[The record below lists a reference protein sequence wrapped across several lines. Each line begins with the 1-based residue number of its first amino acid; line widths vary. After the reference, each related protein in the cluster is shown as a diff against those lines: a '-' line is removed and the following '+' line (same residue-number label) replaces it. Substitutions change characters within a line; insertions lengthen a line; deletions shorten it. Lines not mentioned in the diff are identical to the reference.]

1 MKVMEIRKLKS
12 ENLYLVVFE
21 NERNIKIGLEMLI
34 KYNIIEGKD
43 LTQEDIDTILQEYE
57 IKSAYNYALHLLER
71 KMYPENQVRNKLL
84 KKGFNEMVVE
94 KTISKLKEYGFVND
108 EEYIKKY
115 IEYSIT
121 KKFGS
126 RRIIT
131 NLKQKGLYIKEKD
144 IDINSETLYE
154 NAKLL
159 ALKKL
164 NIMAKDKKNVKQK
177 LYNYLVYRGYDNE
190 VIFKVLKEIL
200 NEYDGDLL

>member
-1 MKVMEIRKLKS
+1 MKVMEIKKLKS

-34 KYNIIEGKD
+34 KYNIIEGKY

-71 KMYPENQVRNKLL
+71 KMYPENQIRNKLF

>member
-71 KMYPENQVRNKLL
+71 KMYPENQIRNKLF

>member
-71 KMYPENQVRNKLL
+71 KMYPENQIRNKLF

-115 IEYSIT
+115 IEFSIT

-131 NLKQKGLYIKEKD
+131 NLKQKGLHLKEKD

-200 NEYDGDLL
+200 NEHDGDLL

>member
-1 MKVMEIRKLKS
+1 
-12 ENLYLVVFE
+12 
-21 NERNIKIGLEMLI
+21 
-34 KYNIIEGKD
+34 
-43 LTQEDIDTILQEYE
+43 
-57 IKSAYNYALHLLER
+57 
-71 KMYPENQVRNKLL
+71 
-84 KKGFNEMVVE
+84 MVVE

>member
-126 RRIIT
+126 SRIIT